1 MPPITVPAPRAATAP
16 PSTGADCADPITA
29 ALALM
34 LCALEI
40 VARAAVAAYV
50 LGRSLRRAIA
60 ATAAAPRRQCRPI
73 APHVQPL
80 FELLT
85 PLSTAQLRRAIG
97 AHRKESAIRTAAL
110 CVA

>member
-1 MPPITVPAPRAATAP
+1 MPPITVPAPRAATSP
-16 PSTGADCADPITA
+16 PSTGAAGADVITA
-29 ALALM
+29 AVALT
-34 LCALEI
+34 LCVAEI

-60 ATAAAPRRQCRPI
+60 ASAAPRRQYRPI

-80 FELLT
+80 YELLT

-97 AHRKESAIRTAAL
+97 ARRKESAIRTAAL

>member
-1 MPPITVPAPRAATAP
+1 MPPTTAPAPRAITSP
-16 PSTGADCADPITA
+16 PSTGAAGADAITA
-29 ALALM
+29 AVALT
-34 LCALEI
+34 LCVAEI
-40 VARAAVAAYV
+40 VARAAVAAFV
-50 LGRSLRRAIA
+50 LGRSIRRAIA
-60 ATAAAPRRQCRPI
+60 STSAAPRRQCRPI

-85 PLSTAQLRRAIG
+85 PLSNAQLRRALG

>member
-1 MPPITVPAPRAATAP
+1 MPANTAPAPRAITPP
-16 PSTGADCADPITA
+16 PSTGAAGADAITA
-29 ALALM
+29 AIALT
-34 LCALEI
+34 LCVAEI

-50 LGRSLRRAIA
+50 LGRSVRRAIA
-60 ATAAAPRRQCRPI
+60 APRRQHRPI

-80 FELLT
+80 FELLA
-85 PLSTAQLRRAIG
+85 PLSCAELRRALG